1 MEFDGYTPSI
11 LVFSLLTKESLV
23 YSLLIKEEGP
33 HPLKNTNKVSC
44 TQYSHNVRGSHKY
57 YICEHPIL

>member
-23 YSLLIKEEGP
+23 YSLLTKEEGP

-44 TQYSHNVRGSHKY
+44 TQYSHNVRGFT
-57 YICEHPIL
+57 